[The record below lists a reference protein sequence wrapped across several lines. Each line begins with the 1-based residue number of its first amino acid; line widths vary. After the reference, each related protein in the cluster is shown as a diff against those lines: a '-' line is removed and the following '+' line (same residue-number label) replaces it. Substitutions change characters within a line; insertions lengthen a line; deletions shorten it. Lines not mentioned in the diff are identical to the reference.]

1 MDSILNNQND
11 QWELNLDINDS
22 DLKLTPAAKLLK
34 QTDIPDGGEGC
45 VMSTQE
51 YIKKII
57 EDVGED
63 EDFKSGS
70 WVSATDYV
78 NANGGIVSG
87 CLGDIKNFLK
97 NGKLDQVVAI
107 VKSCS
112 LNVIGDLTWCG
123 WEWNVNGRRRN
134 SEIDGR
140 RRMADLELQVCE
152 NVTDQEMADE
162 EALNHALEKEARQA
176 WTEHKW
182 LEKCGQFL
190 MLNENANAHVNVY
203 LSAALS
209 SIHDRMKVWFV
220 QKRAKEEAFAGFLRD
235 QCAGLRMTNSKNQRL
250 IAKLEALGEQGCCE
264 VYGSHKRNHCN
275 GFFKAWGFGTTVGW
289 NSCWY
294 WSEG

>member
-1 MDSILNNQND
+1 MDPNNEMPEFYEYYSQLDMNQYTQYCGYLEQLEDMEEDEAESSEKRSRRYIARERELAEESYAVIILGMKTRHPCIRKNTFV
-11 QWELNLDINDS
+11 E
-22 DLKLTPAAKLLK
+22 AKLLK
-34 QTDIPDGGEGC
+34 QIDIPNGGEGC

-51 YIKKII
+51 YIKKVV
-57 EDVGED
+57 EDVGKD

-87 CLGDIKNFLK
+87 CLGDIKNFSQYGNL
-97 NGKLDQVVAI
+97 QV
-107 VKSCS
+107 
-112 LNVIGDLTWCG
+112 WCG

-190 MLNENANAHVNVY
+190 MLNANANAHVNVY

-209 SIHDRMKVWFV
+209 SIH
-220 QKRAKEEAFAGFLRD
+220 
-235 QCAGLRMTNSKNQRL
+235 CAGLRMTNSKNQRL
-250 IAKLEALGEQGCCE
+250 IAELKALGEQDVWRDSYVADME
-264 VYGSHKRNHCN
+264 EN
-275 GFFKAWGFGTTVGW
+275 
-289 NSCWY
+289 
-294 WSEG
+294 E